1 MKKRTAKSKDPEAK
15 KAQRKPRTRKQ
26 AVLVK
31 VEEDLMSNQ
40 LEFNDVEIP
49 ILPEG
54 ILKNL
59 AKLEEEIK
67 LEEEEFRVEIVNSQ
81 VQIGSTPGQLS
92 SQ

>member
-1 MKKRTAKSKDPEAK
+1 MKKRTAKSKDSEAK
-15 KAQRKPRTRKQ
+15 KASRKPRTSKQ

-31 VEEDLMSNQ
+31 VEEDLMNNQ
-40 LEFNDVEIP
+40 LEFNDAEIP

-59 AKLEEEIK
+59 AKLEEEI
-67 LEEEEFRVEIVNSQ
+67 EEEEFRVEIVNSQ